1 MASNYNLVYQGSSF
15 LVYSVLV
22 VIGLWN
28 LMGLFYLGFNMLIT
42 NERES
47 IGTIMDESC
56 EVASPDNVISKQAGY
71 GRACSLSDIFDVLP
85 GAVVSVY
92 NDSPQTQPLMS
103 RVKRN

>member
-1 MASNYNLVYQGSSF
+1 MVAGSCCTLVYLGSF
-15 LVYSVLV
+15 LVYGVLV

-47 IGTIMDESC
+47 ILTIMDESC
-56 EVASPDNVISKQAGY
+56 EVATPDNVISKLAGY

-85 GAVVSVY
+85 GAVVSAY
-92 NDSPQTQPLMS
+92 KDSPQALN
-103 RVKRN
+103 RVKINN